1 MYEGQ
6 SIIFAMPNS
15 SRATRSTVRSALL
28 PTGMPTFV
36 LTAFQGP
43 IDLLL
48 QLIKANEVD
57 IADIPIAEI
66 TTQYLSLLEQMEALD
81 LAVAGEY
88 LVMAATLIEIKS
100 RMLLPPTISEVE
112 DEPDDPRLELVQRL
126 REYQQFHEALD
137 LLREREEAQRALFVR
152 EPLLNCVILPCAVPA
167 QPLSSTLLLGAL
179 NRLLSEVDI
188 ADQPL
193 TTVVPRRRATLRLKM
208 AEVLHR
214 IEASMHTGGA
224 RFSDLFELPCMRY
237 DIVITFL
244 AMLELLRL
252 QRIEVQQDLLFGDI
266 ILRQL

>member
-1 MYEGQ
+1 MHNAQ
-6 SIIFAMPNS
+6 LV
-15 SRATRSTVRSALL
+15 SRAHVRNALL
-28 PTGMPTFV
+28 PAGMPTFV
-36 LTAFQGP
+36 LSAFQGP

-57 IADIPIAEI
+57 ITDIPIAEI
-66 TTQYLSLLEQMEALD
+66 TTQYLSLLDQMEAFD

-100 RMLLPPTISEVE
+100 RMLLPQTVVDADE
-112 DEPDDPRLELVQRL
+112 EPDDPRLELVQRL
-126 REYQQFHEALD
+126 REYQQFHDALD
-137 LLREREEAQRALFVR
+137 ILRDREEAQRAVFGR
-152 EPLLNCVILPCAVPA
+152 EPLLNCAILPPAVPDD
-167 QPLSSTLLLGAL
+167 PVSSALLLSAL
-179 NRLLSEVDI
+179 NRLLSEADL

-214 IEASMHTGGA
+214 IQASAPSGGA
-224 RFSDLFELPCMRY
+224 RFSELFDLPCMRY

-252 QRIEVQQDLLFGDI
+252 QRIEVEQVLLFDEI
-266 ILRQL
+266 ILRHVQEGTTS